1 MKLVLPLMNNYGDLG
16 GKTAYINAFGGN
28 ATSWYTDTASQAAY
42 KKYINLIVNRYKS
55 SPAIFA
61 WELGNEPRC
70 SGCSTSIITNWAS
83 DISAYIKSLDS
94 QHLVAIGDEGW
105 MTAPVGD
112 GSYAYSGYGM
122 FSFKST
128 DAYLSKDANG
138 LQRALTSSR
147 TSPSPP
153 STTALSTSTPINGA
167 TTTAGAM
174 NGSCNTMRQAK
185 QRANRWCLKSTAR
198 PIRRTTRKSAHLGK
212 RPSFKTVVWPTTPS
226 GSLRR
231 LCP

>member
-16 GKTAYINAFGGN
+16 GKPAYTNAFGGN
-28 ATSWYTDTASQAAY
+28 ATSWYTDTVSQTAY

-70 SGCSTSIITNWAS
+70 SGCSTSVITNWAS
-83 DISAYIKSLDS
+83 SVSAYIKSLDS

-122 FSFKST
+122 LFSEYSNACLRNST
-128 DAYLSKDANG
+128 NG
-138 LQRALTSSR
+138 LQRALTLSR
-147 TSPSPP
+147 TSPSP
-153 STTALSTSTPINGA
+153 L
-167 TTTAGAM
+167 
-174 NGSCNTMRQAK
+174 
-185 QRANRWCLKSTAR
+185 
-198 PIRRTTRKSAHLGK
+198 
-212 RPSFKTVVWPTTPS
+212 
-226 GSLRR
+226 
-231 LCP
+231 